1 MSVLLGPKGSYT
13 VQAGR
18 FRHRVTIQKKT
29 VGRDSAG
36 GVTESWS
43 NFAKNVP
50 AAIDY
55 VAGNG
60 EPVSS
65 QQITSKTNA
74 EISIRWRPGID
85 STMRVLHSG
94 DMFNVE
100 DVVRDSETGRKIIT
114 LVCVQRD
121 ADGFRDG

>member
-36 GVTESWS
+36 GVTETWS
-43 NFAKNVP
+43 NFAADVN

-55 VAGNG
+55 VAAGG
-60 EPVSS
+60 EPLTS
-65 QQITSKTNA
+65 QQITSKTNV
-74 EISIRWRPGID
+74 EISIRWRPGITT
-85 STMRVLHSG
+85 TMRVLHNT
-94 DMFNVE
+94 DVFNIE
-100 DVVRDSETGRKIIT
+100 DVVPDSDTGRKILT
-114 LVCVQRD
+114 LMCVQRD